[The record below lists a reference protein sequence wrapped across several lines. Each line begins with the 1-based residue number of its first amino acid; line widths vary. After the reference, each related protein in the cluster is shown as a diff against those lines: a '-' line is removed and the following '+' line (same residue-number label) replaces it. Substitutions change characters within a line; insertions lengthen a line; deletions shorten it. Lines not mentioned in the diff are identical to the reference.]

1 MAHKTLTIS
10 EDAYAALAGLKAR
23 GESFTD
29 VILRLTAKTRKGTLL
44 DYVRT
49 MKPDEECAKGLEEI
63 VKRRER
69 AHIRNVPG
77 KVDWHSMRGVL
88 KGTKGSSV
96 QLQHKIWSKD
106 EIKRTRPRLRG
117 VTSETIVRQRRNE
130 RHGTSEKRRKRTR
143 RCVQELGTTAV

>member
-1 MAHKTLTIS
+1 MGHKTLTIS
-10 EDAYAALAGLKAR
+10 EDAYAVLAGLKAR

-49 MKPDEECAKGLEEI
+49 MKPDEEFAKSLEEI

-77 KVDWHSMRGVL
+77 RVDWHS
-88 KGTKGSSV
+88 
-96 QLQHKIWSKD
+96 I
-106 EIKRTRPRLRG
+106 
-117 VTSETIVRQRRNE
+117 N
-130 RHGTSEKRRKRTR
+130 
-143 RCVQELGTTAV
+143 